1 MFDKLFLTLIKSK
14 YTWIAL
20 AILAVGITMYSLYT
34 QNQNLKAEKMKLN
47 QNITAYADSV
57 NKQRDTIQTIAA
69 SVQNLNKEKDTWK
82 DKYVAVQNKYDI
94 SIGTIN
100 VLNDKLQHVN
110 VIGDSIVQVPFSG
123 KEGIASYS
131 GQTSGNVKSQ
141 MGKLDSI
148 RIAFDPIDI
157 RSMLFFNDVTKLW
170 EIRTISMTPGVTLR
184 GYSAIDEE
192 TFRKLQGVPQ
202 LQTVTPHTFAVGG
215 LAAYDRLY
223 GGIILN
229 PSQWAFSLH
238 YKIFDRNAVANES
251 WSNKI
256 MIGVHYFIW

>member
-14 YTWIAL
+14 FTWIAL

-57 NKQRDTIQTIAA
+57 NKQRDSIQTIAA
-69 SVQNLNKEKDTWK
+69 SVQNLNVEKDTWK
-82 DKYVAVQNKYDI
+82 DKYVAVQNRYDI
-94 SIGTIN
+94 AIKNVN
-100 VLNDKLQHVN
+100 VLAESLKHVT

-123 KEGIASYS
+123 KQGIAAFS

-141 MGKLDSI
+141 MGNLDFLKLM
-148 RIAFDPIDI
+148 FDPIDI
-157 RSMLFFNDVTKLW
+157 RSMLVFNDSTKLW

-184 GYSAIDEE
+184 GYSAVDEE
-192 TFRKLQGVPQ
+192 AFRKLQGVPQ
-202 LQTVTPHTFAVGG
+202 LQTVTPHIFAVGG
-215 LAAYDRLY
+215 LATSDRVY
-223 GGIILN
+223 GGIILS
-229 PSQWAFSLH
+229 PSQWSFSLH
-238 YKIFDRNAVANES
+238 YKIFDKVGVANES

-256 MIGVHYFIW
+256 MVGIHFFLW